1 MAHDVDVGERQKK
14 KKKNRWRLNS
24 FLMSNLSFF
33 SQEIYTANNH
43 VNEWF
48 TVELLH
54 NDRRGQKKLAV
65 AERFKQGEII
75 WTVRQKMW
83 SL

>member
-1 MAHDVDVGERQKK
+1 MAHDVDVGERQK
-14 KKKNRWRLNS
+14 NRKPV
-24 FLMSNLSFF
+24 MIEFF
-33 SQEIYTANNH
+33 PPVKPFVFSHEICTANNH

>member
-1 MAHDVDVGERQKK
+1 M
-14 KKKNRWRLNS
+14 
-24 FLMSNLSFF
+24 
-33 SQEIYTANNH
+33 IYS
-43 VNEWF
+43 
-48 TVELLH
+48 ELLH